1 MLIEE
6 VAKLSGV
13 SRSTVS
19 RVINN
24 DPNVKES
31 TRSRVMEVIQRVNYQ
46 PNAVARRLASG
57 RTKIIGLVLPTAQS
71 SLFTDPFFPG
81 LIQGI
86 TTVCNAR
93 DYSLMLWLTS
103 QEQERTKIHQLA
115 SDSLLDGVVIASYLI
130 DDPILETLTRYGL
143 PFLLIGRHPSRNDL
157 NYLDADNV
165 QGARE
170 AVMHLFRV
178 GRRRV
183 ATITGPNN
191 MIAGA
196 DRREGYELAFR
207 ERGLSID
214 PALMVEGDF
223 TESGGYASMLR
234 LIPQN
239 PDAVFV
245 ASDAMALGALRALR
259 ETGKRVPEDIAV
271 VGFDDIPSAAHM
283 DPPLTTIR
291 QNIQRMGQMAAETL
305 IQILDEGM
313 APPHRL
319 VLPTELIIRS
329 SCGFGVDSLG
339 AGM

>member
-31 TRSRVMEVIQRVNYQ
+31 TRARIQEVIRKVNYR
-46 PNAVARRLASG
+46 PNSVARGLASG
-57 RTKIIGLVLPTAQS
+57 RTRIIGLVLPTAQS
-71 SLFTDPFFPG
+71 SLFTDPYYPR

-86 TTVCNAR
+86 TAVCNAR
-93 DYSLMLWLTS
+93 DYSVMLWLTNPE
-103 QEQERTKIHQLA
+103 QEQNKIHQLV
-115 SDSLLDGVVIASYLI
+115 SDSLLDGMVIASYLI
-130 DDPILETLTRYGL
+130 DDPILEALTKAGL
-143 PFLLIGRHPSRNDL
+143 PFLLIGRHPTRTDL
-157 NYLDADNV
+157 SYLDADNF

-170 AVMHLFRV
+170 AVVHLLRL
-178 GRRRV
+178 GRCRV

-191 MIAGA
+191 MIAGI
-196 DRREGYELAFR
+196 DRREGYEHAFH
-207 ERGLSID
+207 ERGMSPD

-223 TESGGYASMLR
+223 SESGGYASMMR

-245 ASDAMALGALRALR
+245 ASDTMAVGALRALR
-259 ETGKRVPEDIAV
+259 ESGKRIPEDVAV

-283 DPPLTTIR
+283 DPPLTTVR
-291 QNIQRMGQMAAETL
+291 QSIQGMGQLAAETL
-305 IQILDEGM
+305 IQIVNEGT

-319 VLPTELIIRS
+319 VLPTELVIRS
-329 SCGFGVDSLG
+329 SSGLCMDLISQ
-339 AGM
+339 

>member
-31 TRSRVMEVIQRVNYQ
+31 TRARVKEVIRKVNYR
-46 PNAVARRLASG
+46 PNSVARGLASG
-57 RTKIIGLVLPTAQS
+57 RTRIIGLVLPTAQS
-71 SLFTDPFFPG
+71 SLFTDPYYPR

-86 TTVCNAR
+86 TAVCNAR
-93 DYSLMLWLTS
+93 DYSVMLWLTNPE
-103 QEQERTKIHQLA
+103 QEQSKIHQLV
-115 SDSLLDGVVIASYLI
+115 SDSLLDGMVIASYLI
-130 DDPILETLTRYGL
+130 DDPILEALTKAGL
-143 PFLLIGRHPSRNDL
+143 PFLLIGRHPTRTDL
-157 NYLDADNV
+157 SYLDADNL

-170 AVMHLFRV
+170 AVVHLLRL
-178 GRRRV
+178 GRSRV
-183 ATITGPNN
+183 ATITGPKN
-191 MIAGA
+191 MIAGI
-196 DRREGYELAFR
+196 DRREGYERAFR
-207 ERGLSID
+207 ERGMSPD

-223 TESGGYASMLR
+223 SESGGYTSMMR

-245 ASDAMALGALRALR
+245 ASDTMAVGALRALR
-259 ETGKRVPEDIAV
+259 ESGKRIPEDVAV

-283 DPPLTTIR
+283 DPPLTTVR
-291 QNIQRMGQMAAETL
+291 QSIQGMGQLAAETL
-305 IQILDEGM
+305 IQIVNEGT

-319 VLPTELIIRS
+319 VLPTELVIRS
-329 SCGFGVDSLG
+329 SSGLCMDLIGQ
-339 AGM
+339 

>member
-6 VAKLSGV
+6 VAKMSGV

-31 TRSRVMEVIQRVNYQ
+31 TRARVKEVIRKVDYR
-46 PNAVARRLASG
+46 PNTIARRLASG
-57 RTKIIGLVLPTAQS
+57 RTKIIGLILPTAQS

-86 TTVCNAR
+86 TTVCNAN
-93 DYSLMLWLTS
+93 DYSVMLWLTNE
-103 QEQERTKIHQLA
+103 EQERTKAQQLA
-115 SDSLLDGVVIASYLI
+115 SDSLLDGLVIASYFI
-130 DDPILETLTRYGL
+130 NDPILETLTKSGM
-143 PFLLIGRHPSRNDL
+143 PFLVIGRDPSRNNL
-157 NYLDADNV
+157 NYVDADNLH
-165 QGARE
+165 GARE
-170 AVMHLFRV
+170 AVVHLLRLD
-178 GRRRV
+178 RHRV
-183 ATITGPNN
+183 ATITGPTK

-207 ERGLSID
+207 ERGLTPD

-223 TESGGYASMLR
+223 TESGGYTCMLR

-259 ETGKRVPEDIAV
+259 ESGKRVPEDVAV

-283 DPPLTTIR
+283 DPPLTTVR
-291 QNIQRMGQMAAETL
+291 QNIQGMGQLAAETL
-305 IQILDEGM
+305 IQILNEKTT
-313 APPHRL
+313 PPHRL

-329 SCGFGVDSLG
+329 SSGLAMDSIV
-339 AGM
+339 A

>member
-1 MLIEE
+1 MLIKE

-31 TRSRVMEVIQRVNYQ
+31 TRQRVLEVVKRVNYR
-46 PNAVARRLASG
+46 PNTVARRLASG
-57 RTKIIGLVLPTAQS
+57 RTKIIGLILPTAQT

-86 TTVCNAR
+86 TTVCSAR
-93 DYSLMLWLTS
+93 DYSVMLWLTN
-103 QEQERTKIHQLA
+103 QEQERINTQQVA
-115 SDSLLDGVVIASYLI
+115 SDSLLDGLIIASYLI
-130 DDPILETLTRYGL
+130 NDPILETLSKSGM

-157 NYLDADNV
+157 NYVDADNLH
-165 QGARE
+165 GARE
-170 AVMHLFRV
+170 AVVHLLSL

-183 ATITGPNN
+183 AIITGPRD
-191 MIAGA
+191 MIAGV

-207 ERGLSID
+207 ERDLTPD

-223 TESGGYASMLR
+223 TESGGYTCMLR

-245 ASDAMALGALRALR
+245 ASDAMAVGALRALR
-259 ETGKRVPEDIAV
+259 ESGKRVPQDVAV
-271 VGFDDIPSAAHM
+271 VGFDDIPSAEHM
-283 DPPLTTIR
+283 NPPLTTIR
-291 QNIQRMGQMAAETL
+291 QNIQGMGQLAAETL
-305 IQILDEGM
+305 IQILNEGM
-313 APPHRL
+313 TPPHRL

-329 SCGFGVDSLG
+329 SSGL
-339 AGM
+339 

>member
-1 MLIEE
+1 MLIDE

-19 RVINN
+19 RVVNN

-31 TRSRVMEVIQRVNYQ
+31 TRARVKEVIRKANYR
-46 PNAVARRLASG
+46 PNTVARGLASG
-57 RTKIIGLVLPTAQS
+57 RTRIIGLVLPTAQS
-71 SLFTDPFFPG
+71 SLFTDPYYPR

-93 DYSLMLWLTS
+93 DYSVMLWLTNPE
-103 QEQERTKIHQLA
+103 QEQTKIHQLV
-115 SDSLLDGVVIASYLI
+115 SDSLLDGMVIASYLI
-130 DDPILETLTRYGL
+130 DDPILEALTKSGL
-143 PFLLIGRHPSRNDL
+143 PFLLIGRHPTRTDL
-157 NYLDADNV
+157 SYLDADNF

-170 AVMHLFRV
+170 AVVHLLRL

-191 MIAGA
+191 MIAGI
-196 DRREGYELAFR
+196 DRREGYERAFH
-207 ERGLSID
+207 ERGMNPD

-223 TESGGYASMLR
+223 SESGGYTSMMR

-245 ASDAMALGALRALR
+245 ASDTMAVGALRALR
-259 ETGKRVPEDIAV
+259 ESGKRIPEDVAV

-283 DPPLTTIR
+283 DPPLTTVR
-291 QNIQRMGQMAAETL
+291 QNIQGMGQLAAETL
-305 IQILDEGM
+305 IQILNEKT

-329 SCGFGVDSLG
+329 SSGLVMDPIGV
-339 AGM
+339 

>member
-24 DPNVKES
+24 DPNVKEA
-31 TRSRVMEVIQRVNYQ
+31 TRARVKEVIEQVNYR
-46 PNAVARRLASG
+46 PNVVARRLASG
-57 RTKIIGLVLPTAQS
+57 RTRIIGLVLPTAQS

-93 DYSLMLWLTS
+93 DYSVMLWLTN
-103 QEQERTKIHQLA
+103 QEQERMKIHQLA

-130 DDPILETLTRYGL
+130 DDPILEALTKSNL

-157 NYLDADNV
+157 NYLDADNLH
-165 QGARE
+165 GARD
-170 AVMHLFRV
+170 AVNHLLRL

-183 ATITGPNN
+183 ATITGPSN

-196 DRREGYELAFR
+196 DRREGYEIALR
-207 ERGLSID
+207 DRGITPD
-214 PALMVEGDF
+214 PVLIIEEDF
-223 TESGGYASMLR
+223 TESGGYNGMLR
-234 LIPQN
+234 LLPQN

-259 ETGKRVPEDIAV
+259 ESGKRVPEDVAM
-271 VGFDDIPSAAHM
+271 VGFDDIPSATHM
-283 DPPLTTIR
+283 DPPLTTVR
-291 QNIQRMGQMAAETL
+291 QNIQRMGQLAAETL
-305 IQILDEGM
+305 LQMLDEGI
-313 APPHRL
+313 APPHHL

-329 SCGFGVDSLG
+329 SSGYGMESLS
-339 AGM
+339 A